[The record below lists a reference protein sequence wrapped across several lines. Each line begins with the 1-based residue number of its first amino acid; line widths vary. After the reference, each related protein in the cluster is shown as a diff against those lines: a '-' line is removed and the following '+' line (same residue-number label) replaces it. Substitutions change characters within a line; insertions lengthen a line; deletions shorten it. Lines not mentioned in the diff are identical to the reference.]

1 MPRGDPRIMFIFAML
16 SWLVLLSIAS
26 AINAALS

>member
-1 MPRGDPRIMFIFAML
+1 MFIFAML